1 MANYVYETHKIENP
15 LLPFIYHKSFV
26 VTQRH
31 SLPNWH
37 ENIEIL
43 YCVTGKGSVQ
53 CGAESFEFLPGDLF
67 LVNANTPHCVCSDG
81 SVVYRCLIIDN
92 SFCVANGIPI
102 LDLYF
107 QKLIQDEALAR
118 QFEEIGAAF
127 DRGSD
132 PMAAADIR
140 YGVLGLLRLLCAG
153 YITEKPSTVFSAA
166 NQHVKDAL
174 TYIRKNISSPLTLD
188 TIAGHVGVSKFH
200 LAREF
205 KAFTGRTMVQTINL
219 IRCSEAKRLMESGM
233 SVSAG
238 AAECGFEN
246 LSYFSRTFKELFHR
260 LPSSFVRSSAVPM
273 VERDDDEEDCY

>member
-1 MANYVYETHKIENP
+1 MVNYVYETHKIDNP

-37 ENIEIL
+37 ENIEFL

-92 SFCVANGIPI
+92 SFCTANGIPI
-102 LDLYF
+102 SDLYF
-107 QKLIQDEALAR
+107 QNLIRDEAMTA
-118 QFEEIGAAF
+118 QFEEIAATF
-127 DRGSD
+127 GRDAD
-132 PMAAADIR
+132 PMFAADIR
-140 YGVLGLLRLLCAG
+140 YAVLGLLRNLCAN
-153 YITEKPSTVFSAA
+153 YITERPATAFSAT
-166 NQHVKDAL
+166 NEHVKDAL
-174 TYIRKNISSPLTLD
+174 TFIRKNFSSPMTLEA
-188 TIAGHVGVSKFH
+188 IAGHVGVSKFH

-233 SVSAG
+233 SVSAA

-246 LSYFSRTFKELFHR
+246 LSYFTRTFKELFHR
-260 LPSSFVRSSAVPM
+260 LPSSFVRSTAAPL